1 MSGVWQNAL
10 NRDQEGNEKM
20 DRMDIIQAICE
31 IYTSAYYID

>member
-20 DRMDIIQAICE
+20 DRMDIIQAIFHG
-31 IYTSAYYID
+31 